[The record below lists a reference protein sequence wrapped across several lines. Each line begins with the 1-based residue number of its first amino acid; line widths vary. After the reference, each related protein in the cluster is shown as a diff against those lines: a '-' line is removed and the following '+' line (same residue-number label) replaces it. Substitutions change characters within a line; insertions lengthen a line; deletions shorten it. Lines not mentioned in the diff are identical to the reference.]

1 MQTGSATVRY
11 MDQWTGEP
19 LRRARKAKRL
29 TQRALGDLVGV
40 SGAAVGKWES
50 GASTPSYDNAQRIG
64 EVLAGDPPPDNLNQL
79 RAVVEAQAQLVLL
92 LAREARERLGGDDE
106 LSERL
111 AALEVVL
118 GRRRLP

>member
-1 MQTGSATVRY
+1 